1 MNHIIV
7 EDKLRDTNP
16 VPVVIAFTPN
26 YFIPA
31 STCLYSIFA
40 SLDTEEQMHVICLLS
55 EELPDRLKQ
64 EIQLIG
70 GERAQYSFINLQ
82 GRLQNIYID
91 AKYTEVASYRLLLP
105 DLLPEYDKVMYIDC
119 DIIVRNNLVK
129 LYRSVDLGNHYLAA
143 VFEAP
148 MDFQLGHLKVIGCHP
163 DEYVNSGF
171 LIMNLELMRRDNM
184 VEKFIDASK
193 ADYLEF
199 PDQDV
204 LNQLCKKRI
213 LGLPPFY
220 NSIRT
225 FYLPQYKQYFLKKYT
240 EQDWVDVHRHGTVH
254 YTGAKPWNCLT
265 VEFQLWWQYYEL
277 LPEEIK
283 KEWKVNSKVHFLSG
297 LYRTSVG
304 AFIINAV
311 QTLYRKLKYKC

>member
-64 EIQLIG
+64 KIQLIG

-171 LIMNLELMRRDNM
+171 
-184 VEKFIDASK
+184 
-193 ADYLEF
+193 
-199 PDQDV
+199 
-204 LNQLCKKRI
+204 
-213 LGLPPFY
+213 
-220 NSIRT
+220 
-225 FYLPQYKQYFLKKYT
+225 
-240 EQDWVDVHRHGTVH
+240 
-254 YTGAKPWNCLT
+254 
-265 VEFQLWWQYYEL
+265 
-277 LPEEIK
+277 
-283 KEWKVNSKVHFLSG
+283 
-297 LYRTSVG
+297 
-304 AFIINAV
+304 
-311 QTLYRKLKYKC
+311 